1 MGVPIT
7 GLLATALP
15 RVVKIVAADGAE
27 YHVIPSWE
35 YAIGLVPFP
44 TATHLT
50 PFHATPLPCTENGVV
65 AAVVQLMPPSVE

>member
-15 RVVKIVAADGAE
+15 GVVKIVAADGAE

-35 YAIGLVPFP
+35 YAIVFVPCP
-44 TATHLT
+44 TATHGLRYT
-50 PFHATPLPCTENGVV
+50 GPRYTII
-65 AAVVQLMPPSVE
+65 